1 MKKNIFLS
9 MLAMVSM
16 LFVTSCSQDE
26 LIDEA
31 TNGDFVNAIFT
42 LGTADG
48 MGTRAVGDGTAVN
61 KVACAVYDAE
71 GVELEELYKIEDV
84 VGKTATY
91 NVRLTK
97 GQNYR
102 IAFFAYNAEADAYN
116 VDDLKNIVVKDNQKS
131 NVEGR

>member
-48 MGTRAVGDGTAVN
+48 MGTRAVGDGTTVN
-61 KVACAVYDAE
+61 KVACAVYDAYN
-71 GVELEELYKIEDV
+71 GEELSAI
-84 VGKTATY
+84 
-91 NVRLTK
+91 RI
-97 GQNYR
+97 GQLSSKR
-102 IAFFAYNAEADAYN
+102 VQGVI
-116 VDDLKNIVVKDNQKS
+116 S
-131 NVEGR
+131 